1 MYLSNYYEI
10 QLLTAFNQT
19 FALQIHETRCFYAC
33 FQRFLLLFASS
44 TKFKSFVSA
53 TRHFL
58 LGLHFL
64 FLSLFL
70 ILKSFLLHF
79 LNICSNHLIIWFH
92 TIIEFSESNIS
103 LLHYYFLIFLVL
115 CYVFMGYMDSKLRSQ
130 CHRNH
135 LFPLHRICTSP
146 SLLRYLFSQLC
157 LHIKFSQNFV
167 SSINPTL
174 S

>member
-1 MYLSNYYEI
+1 MYISNYYEI

-53 TRHFL
+53 TRHFF

-79 LNICSNHLIIWFH
+79 LNICYNHLIIWFH

-103 LLHYYFLIFLVL
+103 LLHYYFFCVMLCIYGVYGFEIKISMPPEPLISSL
-115 CYVFMGYMDSKLRSQ
+115 Q
-130 CHRNH
+130 N
-135 LFPLHRICTSP
+135 LH
-146 SLLRYLFSQLC
+146 
-157 LHIKFSQNFV
+157 
-167 SSINPTL
+167 
-174 S
+174 